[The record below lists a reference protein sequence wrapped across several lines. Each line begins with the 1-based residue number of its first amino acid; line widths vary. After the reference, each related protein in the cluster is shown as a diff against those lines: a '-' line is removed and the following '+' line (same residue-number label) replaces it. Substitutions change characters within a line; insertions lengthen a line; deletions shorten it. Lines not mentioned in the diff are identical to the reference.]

1 MPATLLHRQAVRA
14 ALLGRIAAVVLM
26 AGLPASAA
34 QPGGPVLVV
43 SRFLADQ
50 PLCRAG
56 RPAGLTAVV
65 VNDGDTDAEATAAVI
80 VPAGVRLL
88 DGPPQGGVRIAAG
101 DGEQW
106 LHFQVEAATAG
117 PAELVLELSTSDGAV
132 VRQTLTIEFL
142 PAVDVRKLDAVPPAE
157 PVATDMLVGAIHCPL
172 WEADRPDLWRGVLR
186 HPERMPALGLYAQE
200 LPEVTDWE
208 AKWAL
213 EHGISFFVY
222 CWYRDGEG
230 APVKTRFGRGL
241 HEGFFRSP
249 VAKQMRF
256 ALLWENQ
263 AAGVGGVADDRDF
276 LENLV
281 PYWIETYF
289 KHPGYLQVDGK
300 PVLFVYDVDRFIQD
314 LGGPEPAARAIEKLR
329 AACRAA
335 GFAGLTLLGEYR
347 GFVPATLDRMAALG
361 VDASFAYCWHLP
373 GSPSPDEAAARQ
385 LDLIRATR
393 DRGVVPQVVTVS
405 QGWSGWHDEGTI
417 WSIPPRRFEQLLRDA
432 KEVARAL
439 PADQLGSRMILL
451 DNWNE
456 WSEGHFIAP
465 HRHHGFG
472 YLDAVRNVF
481 AAPGT
486 PQDHVD
492 LLPEDVGLGPYD
504 SAARAAVARRTELRP
519 LLTRRIDRAG
529 DMPGLVGWWS
539 FDEPA
544 GTPVAFDISGHRLG
558 GELLA
563 GVERVPGVV
572 GSAVECGPGVVA
584 VADDPRLS
592 VGDAVTIDCWVKTD
606 VADQHNRWIVNR
618 VHGGG
623 SDTGYRLGLLH
634 GHPCFEVPQTDWSHH
649 LSGPEPLPLGRW
661 VHLAGTFDGRTMRLF
676 VDGVEVAALDR
687 PGRVNPSHFD
697 LVIGGFRAA
706 SRANFAGLVDE
717 VRLFS
722 RALSADE
729 VRMCWQATAP
739 AAAPLPRHP

>member
-1 MPATLLHRQAVRA
+1 MAVTARPLPAAAATLVSLGMACSLLSGSLAWA
-14 ALLGRIAAVVLM
+14 AD
-26 AGLPASAA
+26 
-34 QPGGPVLVV
+34 PGGSRVV
-43 SRFLADQ
+43 VRSFLADH

-56 RPAGLTAVV
+56 RPAALTAVV
-65 VNDGDTDAEATAAVI
+65 VNDGAADADVTATLL
-80 VPAGVRLL
+80 VPPGVRVLA
-88 DGPPQGGVRIAAG
+88 PVRPASVRITTT
-101 DGEQW
+101 DGEQR
-106 LHFQVEAATAG
+106 LRFEVEADAAGPIEIVLDLATA
-117 PAELVLELSTSDGAV
+117 DGAS
-132 VRQTLTIEFL
+132 VRRPLIIDFL
-142 PAVDVRKLDAVPPAE
+142 PSVAPQTLDAVPPATPLE
-157 PVATDMLVGAIHCPL
+157 TDMLVGAIHCPL

-200 LPEVTDWE
+200 LPEVADWE

-230 APVKTRFGRGL
+230 GPVKTRFGRGL
-241 HEGFFRSP
+241 HDGFFRSTIS
-249 VAKQMRF
+249 KQMKF

-263 AAGVGGVADDRDF
+263 ADGIGGVADERDF
-276 LENLV
+276 LDNLV

-300 PVLFVYDVDRFIQD
+300 PVLFIYEIDRFIQD
-314 LGGPEPAARAIEKLR
+314 LGGPEPAARAIDALR

-361 VDASFAYCWHLP
+361 LDASYAYCWHLP
-373 GSPSPDEAAARQ
+373 GSPAADDAAARQ

-393 DRGVVPQVVTVS
+393 DRAVLPQVVTVS

-417 WSIPPRRFEQLLRDA
+417 WSIPPARFEQLLRDA
-432 KEVARAL
+432 KAIAKGL
-439 PADQLGSRMILL
+439 PKDQLGSRMILL

-456 WSEGHFIAP
+456 WGEGHFIAP
-465 HRHHGFG
+465 HREHGFG

-481 AAPGT
+481 GDSGAVPE
-486 PQDHVD
+486 HVD

-504 SAARAAVARRTELRP
+504 TAARAALARNEELQP
-519 LLTRRIDRAG
+519 LLTRRIDGAG
-529 DMPGLVGWWS
+529 DQPGLVSWWS

-558 GELLA
+558 GEVID
-563 GVERVPGVV
+563 GVARVPGII
-572 GSAVECGPGVVA
+572 GSAIECRGGVVL
-584 VADDPRLS
+584 VPDDPRLS
-592 VGDAVTIDCWVKTD
+592 VAEAVTIDCWVRTD
-606 VADQHNRWIVNR
+606 TAAQNNRWIVNR

-623 SDTGYRLGLLH
+623 VDTGYRLGLLE
-634 GHPCFEVPQTDWSHH
+634 GRPCFEVPQTAWSHH
-649 LSGPEPLPLGRW
+649 LTGPAPLPLGRW

-676 VDGVEVAALDR
+676 VDGTEVAALDR

-697 LVIGGFRAA
+697 LVIGGFAA
-706 SRANFAGLVDE
+706 GSRANFAGLIDE

-729 VRMCWQATAP
+729 VRMCWQAGTQP
-739 AAAPLPRHP
+739 SPR